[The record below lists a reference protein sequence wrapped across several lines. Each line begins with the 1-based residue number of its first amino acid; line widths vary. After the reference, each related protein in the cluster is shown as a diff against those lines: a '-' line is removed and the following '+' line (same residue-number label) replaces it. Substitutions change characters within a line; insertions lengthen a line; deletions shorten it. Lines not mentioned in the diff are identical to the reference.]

1 MAEKDALHEKFR
13 VERGEL
19 KRKRQ
24 MDEEE
29 IDQKYK
35 QALQKLRQDF
45 DQKELTQTQSEGMRI
60 KMADEILADIEAQ
73 KKKMA
78 ELNKQLEQLTNNGDG
93 IQG

>member
-19 KRKRQ
+19 KRKRH
-24 MDEEE
+24 MDEEV

-78 ELNKQLEQLTNNGDG
+78 ELTKQLEQLTNNGDG

>member
-29 IDQKYK
+29 IDQIYK
-35 QALQKLRQDF
+35 QALQKLRQDYE
-45 DQKELTQTQSEGMRI
+45 QKELTQTQSEGMRI
-60 KMADEILADIEAQ
+60 KMADEILADLEAQ

-78 ELNKQLEQLTNNGDG
+78 ELTKQLEQLTNNGDG